1 MTAVMVL
8 KDGKVETV
16 LQTNDFEYLV
26 DKYMGYDA
34 RKYFED
40 LIQELQEE
48 ADYNQAKIDTDLGAY
63 EASLE
68 SNTTCF
74 QDILDEMEEMKTIIS
89 APRVN
94 KQKMLNLIEQVQEQ
108 INNQI

>member
-1 MTAVMVL
+1 MADVIVL

-16 LQTNDFEYLV
+16 LESKDFQYLV

-34 RKYFED
+34 EQYFEN
-40 LIQELQEE
+40 LIKELQEE
-48 ADYNQAKIDTDLGAY
+48 ADYNQSKVETDLGAY

-68 SNTTCF
+68 SNTRCF
-74 QDILDEMEEMKTIIS
+74 QDILEEMEEMKTIIK

-94 KQKMLNLIEQVQEQ
+94 KQKLLNLIEQVQGQ